1 MEIVKVTLSNNE
13 YEILIGDGVIESLS
27 SMKEIFKSKKILV
40 LTDKNIATLYN
51 DKIQKF
57 INPRN
62 HFKYVLDPGEEQK
75 NLYNF
80 ERILEFMLTK
90 HFDRDSLI
98 IAFGGGVIG
107 DLGGFVA
114 SCYQR
119 GINVIQI
126 PTTLLAQVDSSVG
139 GKTAVN
145 HVLGKNMIGTFHQ
158 PLRVICDVSFLETL
172 PQREYI
178 SGIAEIIKYGV
189 IGDLKF
195 FNWLE
200 QNTSKLLR
208 RDSQT
213 LKYAVKR
220 SCENK
225 KDIVNEDEKEKGK
238 RALLNFGH
246 TFGHAVE
253 NLTGYNTWLHGEAV
267 SIGMCMAAKLSKD
280 LGLIDQESSERVI
293 NLLKKYGLPVKSD
306 SLFDVKKFL
315 DVMSLD
321 KKNHDGKINLI
332 LLNDLGFAVKKS
344 DIPTKMIVGVING

>member
-1 MEIVKVTLSNNE
+1 M
-13 YEILIGDGVIESLS
+13 
-27 SMKEIFKSKKILV
+27 
-40 LTDKNIATLYN
+40 A
-51 DKIQKF
+51 
-57 INPRN
+57 
-62 HFKYVLDPGEEQK
+62 
-75 NLYNF
+75 
-80 ERILEFMLTK
+80 
-90 HFDRDSLI
+90 
-98 IAFGGGVIG
+98 
-107 DLGGFVA
+107 
-114 SCYQR
+114 
-119 GINVIQI
+119 QI

-189 IGDLKF
+189 IVDLKF

-246 TFGHAVE
+246 T
-253 NLTGYNTWLHGEAV
+253 L
-267 SIGMCMAAKLSKD
+267 
-280 LGLIDQESSERVI
+280 
-293 NLLKKYGLPVKSD
+293 
-306 SLFDVKKFL
+306 
-315 DVMSLD
+315 VM
-321 KKNHDGKINLI
+321 
-332 LLNDLGFAVKKS
+332 
-344 DIPTKMIVGVING
+344 

>member
-90 HFDRDSLI
+90 NFDRDSLI
-98 IAFGGGVIG
+98 VAFGGGVIG